1 MSVGEGPGDFE
12 LSAKAAYGVGV
23 VAQGGADEFD
33 DVRREVG
40 EVADGFV
47 FDFSV
52 FAEGAAQEVGLVD
65 LALIA
70 PCGGGYM
77 NGAVSFL
84 HGGIIWQ
91 FWRQC
96 SLNTLNLSGYI
107 LQSMFF
113 R

>member
-1 MSVGEGPGDFE
+1 MAIVARALSSVWKLWTGCA
-12 LSAKAAYGVGV
+12 SAVRLV
-23 VAQGGADEFD
+23 ADEFD